1 MDTNELTRKANEM
14 QEEPQTQAQDVKEQF
29 REASENWRRRA
40 TQAIR
45 NASVTADQYVRDY
58 AWTSV
63 ALAAVL
69 GCVVGFFLGRS
80 RD

>member
-14 QEEPQTQAQDVKEQF
+14 QEQLEDQTQQVKEQV

-40 TQAIR
+40 TEAVR
-45 NASVTADQYVRDY
+45 NASVATDQYVHDY

-63 ALAAVL
+63 AMAAVL

>member
-14 QEEPQTQAQDVKEQF
+14 HEDLQSQAQDVQEQL
-29 REASENWRRRA
+29 REAGEHWRRRA

-45 NASVTADQYVRDY
+45 DASVTADQYVHEN
-58 AWTSV
+58 AWTTV
-63 ALAAVL
+63 AMAAVL